1 MFCADA
7 YLTYGLAGHE
17 TTGAT
22 LSRVMPELQK
32 QPHIMARMRQE
43 QAELIEKYGE
53 EITCE
58 SATSIAYRHV

>member
-1 MFCADA
+1 MHFKFCADA
-7 YLTYGLAGHE
+7 YLNYGFGQLAGHE

-32 QPHIMARMRQE
+32 QPHIMARIGQE
-43 QAELIEKYGE
+43 QAELIETYGE

-58 SATSIAYRHV
+58 SAT